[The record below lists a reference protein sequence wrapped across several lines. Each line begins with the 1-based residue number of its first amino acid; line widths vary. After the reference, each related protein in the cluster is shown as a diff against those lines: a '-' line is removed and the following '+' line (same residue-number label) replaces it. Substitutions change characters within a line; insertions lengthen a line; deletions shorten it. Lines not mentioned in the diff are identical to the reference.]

1 MRVLLPTAATM
12 PGVDSHDPDP
22 VPDVISPKDLND
34 LLREIGTTPES
45 LKRDA
50 AALREWIVA
59 EPHLPNV
66 TSDLDEWLETF
77 LIVSKNSMEKAKA
90 RLDNYFTCRTTL
102 ADWFVVPPPP
112 EDRGIMED
120 TDYVQGGY
128 LPRLLPGGLCLYF
141 EKPVMP
147 PHGNW
152 SRIDLSTHYRRS
164 LLNVEAMFGR
174 CKPVRGVVFVYDQKN
189 INMGVVTTLLSSLG
203 LFRKWMG
210 CIQDAMPTNVK
221 AIHLINGTAPNITR
235 MLLNAFTPLMKA
247 KIAGR
252 IIVHDSLKSL
262 HEHIAPEYLPKE
274 YGGSEEATLKEM
286 GTVLGNFILSKKEWY
301 ASRAWMK
308 TDESLRAVKKTS
320 EFGIEGSFRKLEVD

>member
-1 MRVLLPTAATM
+1 
-12 PGVDSHDPDP
+12 
-22 VPDVISPKDLND
+22 
-34 LLREIGTTPES
+34 
-45 LKRDA
+45 
-50 AALREWIVA
+50 
-59 EPHLPNV
+59 
-66 TSDLDEWLETF
+66 
-77 LIVSKNSMEKAKA
+77 
-90 RLDNYFTCRTTL
+90 
-102 ADWFVVPPPP
+102 
-112 EDRGIMED
+112 
-120 TDYVQGGY
+120 
-128 LPRLLPGGLCLYF
+128 
-141 EKPVMP
+141 
-147 PHGNW
+147 
-152 SRIDLSTHYRRS
+152 
-164 LLNVEAMFGR
+164 
-174 CKPVRGVVFVYDQKN
+174 
-189 INMGVVTTLLSSLG
+189 
-203 LFRKWMG
+203 
-210 CIQDAMPTNVK
+210 MPTNVK